1 MNNIKEC
8 KISKNEIIII
18 FVLTVITALEPLS
31 IDTYISSFMDMAKSL
46 KTSVYHIQITLSVFL
61 GGFAVGQLFWG
72 VVSDAVGRR
81 KPILFSLFAF
91 SAATF
96 MCMASPSVE
105 FMYVARFL
113 QAFFGCAP
121 VVISRAVITDSFPS
135 ARILFAFSI
144 LAVTQGIA
152 PMVGPIMGNTIREY
166 FPWRYIFGAV
176 GLIGAMS
183 FFITWFLLKE
193 TNKNRGITGGFF
205 ASCLSVLARGEFM
218 SATVAGCAIYIA
230 LMVYISNSSLIFMKY
245 FSVSGT
251 AFSLIFLANSLSI
264 MLGSVYISKKS
275 GQNKS
280 AYYLKTAFLLTIL
293 SAAAFFVFAYCLGQ
307 LPASIVSLFAAMF
320 FLGELF
326 PLTTNLALKPFA
338 DSNKSG
344 TASALF
350 GFSQLGS
357 SFLFT
362 IILNKLSGNP
372 LLLLPAAFL
381 GCSVAGLLPYIFCR
395 KSSELAAKVKP

>member
-1 MNNIKEC
+1 M
-8 KISKNEIIII
+8 
-18 FVLTVITALEPLS
+18 
-31 IDTYISSFMDMAKSL
+31 
-46 KTSVYHIQITLSVFL
+46 

-72 VVSDAVGRR
+72 VVSDAVGRK

-91 SAATF
+91 SVATF
-96 MCMASPSVE
+96 MCMVSPSVE

-135 ARILFAFSI
+135 AKILFAFSV

-176 GLIGAMS
+176 GLIGVAS
-183 FFITWFLLKE
+183 FLITWFLLKE

-205 ASCLSVLARGEFM
+205 KGCISVLAKASFF
-218 SATVAGCAIYIA
+218 V
-230 LMVYISNSSLIFMKY
+230 
-245 FSVSGT
+245 
-251 AFSLIFLANSLSI
+251 
-264 MLGSVYISKKS
+264 
-275 GQNKS
+275 S
-280 AYYLKTAFLLTIL
+280 AYCFRNL
-293 SAAAFFVFAYCLGQ
+293 SFA
-307 LPASIVSLFAAMF
+307 IFSLFAAMF
-320 FLGELF
+320 FWGELF

-344 TASALF
+344 TASAIF

-362 IILNKLSGNP
+362 IILNKVSGNP
-372 LLLLPAAFL
+372 LLLLPMAFL
-381 GCSVAGLLPYIFCR
+381 GCSVAGVLPYVFCR
-395 KSSELAAKVKP
+395 KAAQIVAK